1 MNESKPVTYR
11 FGLRDR
17 TGWLLGLTAGQ
28 CVALALGVLGGG
40 ALLNAGAPAPLIFV
54 PLLLAAGYAFGTW
67 GGRPVHT
74 AAPTAAQWAGSTL
87 TGRQKWRA
95 RLPRWRADGA
105 TTRTQ
110 PELPP
115 CLDGI
120 TIEEADGGWTAR
132 GRSSAAGIVR
142 DRVERTWSVVLRVS
156 GREFALCEQS
166 EQQRLLALW
175 GDALGGFCA
184 ERGPVARFRWIE
196 WAAPAGLDDQLQY
209 LRRHQAAAE
218 DSPAVGAYRRLLDN
232 AGPMATRHEV
242 LAVVT
247 VSERKLRR
255 RRDGGPSAQETL
267 LEEVRLLCSRLETA
281 GLSVDM
287 PLSPSELA
295 AVLRTR
301 LDPHASALGGTG
313 KRSLAQLAGLIS
325 VHNAGPLSMETHFSH
340 SLVDRSVHAAYVV
353 AEWPR
358 LEVPPNWMEPLL
370 LHNGGIRTVVVH
382 YEPVP
387 HSRSQRQIDRDSV
400 KLAADEEQRQ
410 RQGFRIGARHRRA
423 QVEIADREAELVA
436 GYPEFEFIGTV
447 HMTAP
452 DVESLERSCA
462 EYEQVAAQVGIELR
476 RLDGQHD
483 LALPCMLPIG
493 RGIAGKRGLA

>member
-1 MNESKPVTYR
+1 M
-11 FGLRDR
+11 
-17 TGWLLGLTAGQ
+17 
-28 CVALALGVLGGG
+28 
-40 ALLNAGAPAPLIFV
+40 
-54 PLLLAAGYAFGTW
+54 GT
-67 GGRPVHT
+67 
-74 AAPTAAQWAGSTL
+74 
-87 TGRQKWRA
+87 
-95 RLPRWRADGA
+95 
-105 TTRTQ
+105 
-110 PELPP
+110 
-115 CLDGI
+115 
-120 TIEEADGGWTAR
+120 
-132 GRSSAAGIVR
+132 
-142 DRVERTWSVVLRVS
+142 
-156 GREFALCEQS
+156 
-166 EQQRLLALW
+166 
-175 GDALGGFCA
+175 
-184 ERGPVARFRWIE
+184 
-196 WAAPAGLDDQLQY
+196 
-209 LRRHQAAAE
+209 
-218 DSPAVGAYRRLLDN
+218 YRRLLDN

-247 VSERKLRR
+247 VSGRKLRR
-255 RRDGGPSAQETL
+255 RRNGGPSAEETL

-281 GLSVDM
+281 GLTVDM
-287 PLSPSELA
+287 PLSLSELA

-301 LDPHASALGGTG
+301 LDPHASTPGGAS

-325 VHNAGPLSMETHFSH
+325 VHNAGPLSMETKFSH
-340 SLVDRSVHAAYVV
+340 TLVDRSVHAAYVV

-370 LHNGGIRTVVVH
+370 LHNRGTRTVAVH

-436 GYPEFEFIGTV
+436 GYPELEFVGTV
-447 HMTAP
+447 HITAP

-483 LALPCMLPIG
+483 LALPCMLPVG